1 MQRNSGRLLKLLP
14 EGADEGVR
22 KYFKIAGKFVLLPLA
37 LLLAGAFLSAS
48 YLINSAKSL
57 NSDGNWFETANGI
70 DEASFVSLGG
80 VKQYVRIRSRN
91 SGNPVLLD
99 LHGGPGAPQTAWSH
113 RLLRPL
119 TEYYTLVEWD
129 QRGAGRSAGD
139 VTLVKTMSYDQMV
152 DDTIA
157 LIEHLQK
164 RLKTDKVVLV
174 GHSWG
179 AMLGLGVIKKRPD
192 LIHAYVGVGQALAWP
207 SGFDE
212 TKRLL
217 IEAADKAGDSETSD
231 SLRRLPK
238 DWPPQEDVDGLLE
251 RIQIIQ
257 APMEKYGT
265 SLHASKSNSVFK
277 GDLLLDIITS
287 PEIGLLEASNMLEAN
302 AATKALMADLYG
314 RDLRR
319 DLGTEYQVPMFIF
332 QGEHDWQT
340 PTSLV
345 RPWFETLSAPHKAYI
360 PFEQSAHIVV
370 NEEPG
375 KFLYEMVNRVR
386 PFALAN

>member
-1 MQRNSGRLLKLLP
+1 M
-14 EGADEGVR
+14 R

-37 LLLAGAFLSAS
+37 LVLAGALFSAS

-80 VKQYVRIRSRN
+80 ATQYVRIRSRN
-91 SGNPVLLD
+91 SDNPVLLD
-99 LHGGPGAPQTAWSH
+99 LHGGPGAAQTPWSH

-139 VTLVKTMSYDQMV
+139 ASLVKTMSYDQMV

-179 AMLGLGVIKKRPD
+179 SMLGLGVIKKRPD

-217 IEAADKAGDSETSD
+217 IEAADKAGDTETAD

-265 SLHASKSNSVFK
+265 SLHASKSNSLFN
-277 GDLLLDIITS
+277 GDLLLDVVSS
-287 PEIGLLEASNMLEAN
+287 PDIGLFEAYNMLEVN

-314 RDLRR
+314 RDMGR
-319 DLGTEYQVPMFIF
+319 DLGNEYQVPMFIF

-386 PFALAN
+386 PFALPQ